1 MPRPRKIV
9 TLNFAAIEGSLNR
22 GETLKLK
29 VLAAEYGT
37 CPPVIKRYLSEYFG
51 DKIEFVPG
59 RNGGV
64 RAATTATANTNTPE
78 LTAVA

>member
-1 MPRPRKIV
+1 
-9 TLNFAAIEGSLNR
+9 
-22 GETLKLK
+22 
-29 VLAAEYGT
+29 
-37 CPPVIKRYLSEYFG
+37 LSEYFG

-64 RAATTATANTNTPE
+64 RTASTAMANNNTPT